1 MNTTFSLNRLGLLI
15 KRYFIENTQ
24 RELSFWG
31 IVIVVFMIIHQTT
44 TVEIFFYISGFV
56 FAARMFKVFG
66 YTPGGMHYLLIPAT
80 HLEKLVTSIL
90 LSTVYYFIMLL
101 ITYIIGSFLGTTIG
115 NAIFSLNN
123 PVSLD
128 LFQMDSVTK
137 AWGNNVVKQ
146 EGFWNIFFSFALI
159 QSVFL
164 TGSVYFKRNVI
175 GRTFLAFILVCILL
189 GIIEVLIFRL
199 TFGSLN
205 LNGQSFNLSISGDKL
220 FPGFESATQ
229 VLKYM
234 MIPFFWLVSYFRLT
248 EKQV

>member
-15 KRYFIENTQ
+15 KRYFVENTQ

-31 IVIVVFMIIHQTT
+31 IVIVVFMIIHQINS
-44 TVEIFFYISGFV
+44 VEIFFYISGFI

-66 YTPGGMHYLLIPAT
+66 FTPGGMHYLLIPAT

-90 LSTVYYFIMLL
+90 LSTVYYFSMLL
-101 ITYIIGSFLGTTIG
+101 ITYTIGSFLGTTIG
-115 NAIFSLNN
+115 NAVFSLHN

-128 LFQMDSVTK
+128 LFQMESISNG
-137 AWGNNVVKQ
+137 WGNNIVQQK
-146 EGFWNIFFSFALI
+146 GLMSIFFSFALI

-164 TGSVYFKRNVI
+164 TGSVYFKRNAI
-175 GRTFLAFILVCILL
+175 GRTILTFILVSISL
-189 GIIEVLIFRL
+189 GIIEAIIFRM

-205 LNGQSFNLSISGDKL
+205 LNGQSFNLSISGDNI
-220 FPGFESATQ
+220 FPGIESATQ
-229 VLKYM
+229 VLKYL
-234 MIPFFWLVSYFRLT
+234 MIPFFWLVTYFRLT

>member
-44 TVEIFFYISGFV
+44 TVEIFIYISGFV

-101 ITYIIGSFLGTTIG
+101 ITYTIGSFLGTTIG

-128 LFQMDSVTK
+128 LFQMDSISKV
-137 AWGNNVVKQ
+137 WGNNVVEQK
-146 EGFWNIFFSFALI
+146 GLLSIFFTFALI
-159 QSVFL
+159 QSIFL
-164 TGSVYFKRNVI
+164 MGSVYFKRNAI
-175 GRTFLAFILVCILL
+175 GRTILAFIVVSIAL
-189 GIIEVLIFRL
+189 GILEIIIFRL

-205 LNGQSFNLSISGDKL
+205 LREQSFNLSISGDNL

-229 VLKYM
+229 VAKYL